1 MRQKMYSKD
10 IILVLAATF
19 FYMSS
24 PMLATPLITGF
35 SESIGAT
42 AAVMGFIGGLQNY
55 SIQYAI
61 TFGGPGEVINSMQ
74 SGTIVPG
81 YYIYRLINGS
91 SRVGPYGYACAMGMV
106 MFLIILVITIIN
118 NKFIK
123 SQDSDF

>member
-42 AAVMGFIGGLQNY
+42 AAVMGFIGGLMNLV
-55 SIQYAI
+55 SAGLPAA
-61 TFGGPGEVINSMQ
+61 GGE
-74 SGTIVPG
+74 SGG
-81 YYIYRLINGS
+81 
-91 SRVGPYGYACAMGMV
+91 
-106 MFLIILVITIIN
+106 
-118 NKFIK
+118 
-123 SQDSDF
+123 